1 MTHYLSDN
9 NSYSKP
15 DSGCEWA
22 SRVLGKQSHCL
33 DCPFDKCFHDMS
45 IGRRRS
51 LGHNKRIALQLAL
64 NVRKLN

>member
-22 SRVLGKQSHCL
+22 SRVLGKQPLLYKS
-33 DCPFDKCFHDMS
+33 PETPEK
-45 IGRRRS
+45 
-51 LGHNKRIALQLAL
+51 IAPP
-64 NVRKLN
+64 VI